1 MYQAESSGTVLRGR
15 RSLPVGAGGRG
26 TRVSR
31 NVVVLGAVSMLT
43 DVSSEMVAAILPI
56 YLVLELG
63 ASPLQVGVVDGIY
76 QGATA
81 LVRLAGGFV
90 ADRWR
95 RYKEV
100 ATLGYGLSAAC
111 KGALVAIGG
120 TVSAVTAIVLVDR
133 AGKGIRTAP
142 RDALIALSS
151 TPSALAT
158 AFGVH
163 RAMDTAGAL
172 LGPLAAFGLLLLAPA
187 RFDAVFVV
195 STCFAVLGLAVLVLL
210 ADGRPRTR
218 SDSPDAGGAELADAE
233 RPLDAVESRGDAAPA
248 RDPQPTLRE
257 AIALLREPRFRTL
270 VGAAGLLAAVT
281 ISDGLLYLG
290 LQRQLDFPVTAFP
303 LLFVGSALVFMA
315 LAIPAGRLAD
325 RIGRGRVFL
334 GGHLLL
340 LPAYAVLLAP
350 SGGVALL
357 AVALGGL
364 GAYYAATDGV
374 LQALASALL
383 PDRLRAS
390 GLALL
395 VTATS
400 LAKLAS
406 SLAFGLAWTLGG
418 LELAA
423 TAFAAALTVALLG
436 AAWAL
441 RRSPE
446 AIA

>member
-1 MYQAESSGTVLRGR
+1 MYQAESSGAVLRDR
-15 RSLPVGAGGRG
+15 RSRPVGAGRRG
-26 TRVSR
+26 ARVSR

-100 ATLGYGLSAAC
+100 ATLGYGLSAVC

-151 TPSALAT
+151 TPAVLAT

-195 STCFAVLGLAVLVLL
+195 STCFAVLGVAVLVLL
-210 ADGRPRTR
+210 ADGRPRNR
-218 SDSPDAGGAELADAE
+218 SDSVGADAPE
-233 RPLDAVESRGDAAPA
+233 PPA
-248 RDPQPTLRE
+248 RPEPPPSDFTAPEATTRIQPTLRE

-270 VGAAGLLAAVT
+270 VGAAALLAVVT

-290 LQRQLDFPVTAFP
+290 LQRQLDFSVTAFP

-325 RIGRGRVFL
+325 RIGRRRVFL

-357 AVALGGL
+357 AVALFGL

-374 LQALASALL
+374 LQAIASALL

-406 SLAFGLAWTLGG
+406 SVAFGLAWTLGG

-423 TAFAAALTVALLG
+423 TGFAVALALALAG

-446 AIA
+446 AFA